1 MKKSVL
7 ISIPL
12 FILLLIGFTQIL
24 NAQTL
29 QWVNQFGIS
38 GVNTIC
44 MSVDDS
50 GNVYQCGY
58 FAGTVDFDPGPSVY
72 NISSFGS
79 NIDLFVSKS
88 DSNGNFIWAKH
99 IGNGTQSTKGV
110 AIDVDSFGH
119 VYITGTF
126 IGVVDFD
133 PGAAVFNLS
142 PLISSQE
149 NIFILK
155 LNSGGDFLW
164 VKPIAGPF
172 PDEVYDMKV
181 DNTGAV
187 YTTGLFVGIVDMNPN
202 VGIDTLNSVNGA
214 IFIQKLDA
222 SGSFVWAKQLW
233 VNAAAS
239 IAVDD
244 QHNVYLTGN
253 YHGHADFNPGS
264 GVDTLYAMSDHA
276 YYLKFNMNGN
286 FEWVKEVG
294 GNSSTYNL
302 PINIRADHFGYL
314 FVSARKGGSMD
325 LDPGSTVFNSSGVSS
340 IITKL
345 DTSGNFI
352 WAREWLSNYSS
363 SNLMRIQS
371 DEFGNLYA
379 CGGIPQGGLDL
390 DPDSGSYYLSG
401 PLFSPAI
408 QNQFMFI
415 LKLDSAG
422 TFVWAE
428 SFTFYGTGFVVGASI
443 DVGKNGN
450 VYTSGRFNNSV
461 DFNPGPLSQV
471 LYPMNGS
478 QFVLKLKYCGQ
489 NNTVAYSACDS
500 ISIGGISYYTNQNFV
515 QLYSDVNGC
524 DSNSIVNIAIHP
536 SYQTTQTATACD
548 SFIYNSQT
556 LTSSGIYTFNQT
568 SSFGCDSNTILHLTI
583 HSTPPPQQLNQT
595 ACSLYTLNGQTYTS
609 SGTYAQLLTSTN
621 GCDSVLQLNL
631 IINNTSNSSLSQTAC
646 DQFSLNGYN
655 YNSSGNY
662 SQVFTNSVGCDSI
675 LTLQLV
681 IHHSTSYSI
690 VQTVCNSYTFNSQT
704 YTATGNYT
712 QTMINSVGCDSIIH
726 LNIIVDPG
734 VAASSSSL
742 IQHACN
748 TYTLN
753 GQTYSSTGNYT
764 QTFTNALGCD
774 SIVHLGLT
782 ITSINTNV
790 TQSGIKLTSAMNSAS
805 YQWLTCPSFS
815 LIPSMTGQSFTAAA
829 NGSYAVIVTQ
839 NSCVDT
845 STCYTVTGV
854 NVNDQAKSD
863 QIYAYPIPSDGF
875 VNLET
880 DQAFQ
885 NATIKL
891 LNAIGQ
897 VNYVQYHVHGYNC
910 LLDITNYTK
919 GFYIVEISDHG
930 RMKRIKLQKE

>member
-1 MKKSVL
+1 MKMSVILFNSLFFL
-7 ISIPL
+7 IM
-12 FILLLIGFTQIL
+12 IGFTQML
-24 NAQTL
+24 HAQTL
-29 QWVNQFGIS
+29 QWVNQFGVS
-38 GVNTIC
+38 GVIGKG
-44 MSVDDS
+44 MSIDDS

-58 FAGTVDFDPGPSVY
+58 FTGINDFDPGPGVF
-72 NISSFGS
+72 NLISYGS
-79 NIDLFVSKS
+79 YFDLFISKS

-119 VYITGTF
+119 VFITGTF

-133 PGAAVFNLS
+133 PGAGVFNLS

-155 LNSGGDFLW
+155 LNSSGDFVW
-164 VKPIAGPF
+164 VKPIVGPF

-187 YTTGLFVGIVDMNPN
+187 YTTGLFVGVVDMNPN
-202 VGIDTLNSVNGA
+202 AGIDTLNSVNGA

-253 YHGHADFNPGS
+253 YHGHADFNPDS

-276 YYLKFNMNGN
+276 YYLKFNMNGD
-286 FEWVKEVG
+286 FVWVKEVG
-294 GNSSTYNL
+294 GNSSTYHI
-302 PINIRADHFGYL
+302 PVNIRADHFGYL

-325 LDPGSTVFNSSGVSS
+325 LDPGSTVFNSSGTSAL
-340 IITKL
+340 ITKL

-352 WAREWLSNYSS
+352 WAREWLSNYTN
-363 SNLMRIQS
+363 SNLMRINS

-390 DPDSGSYYLSG
+390 DPGSGSYYLSG

-415 LKLDSAG
+415 LKLDSSG

-428 SFTFYGTGFVVGASI
+428 SFTFNGTGVVLGASI

-450 VYTSGRFNNSV
+450 VYTSGSFNTSV
-461 DFNPGPLSQV
+461 DFDPGPLSQI
-471 LYPMNGS
+471 LSSMNGS

-489 NNTVAYSACDS
+489 NNTVTYIACDS
-500 ISIGGISYYTNQNFV
+500 ISISGNSYYTNQNFV
-515 QLYSDVNGC
+515 QLFNDVNGC
-524 DSNSIVNIAIHP
+524 DSNSIVSIAIHP
-536 SYQTTQTATACD
+536 SYQSTQTATACD

-556 LTSSGIYTFNQT
+556 FTSSGIYTINQT

-583 HSTPPPQQLNQT
+583 HSTPPPQILNQT

-609 SGTYAQLLTSTN
+609 SGTYTQLLTSTN

-631 IINNTSNSSLSQTAC
+631 IINNTSNFSLSQTAC
-646 DQFSLNGYN
+646 DQFSLNGLN
-655 YNSSGNY
+655 YFNTGTY
-662 SQVFTNSVGCDSI
+662 TQLLTNSVGCDSI
-675 LTLQLV
+675 ITLQLV
-681 IHHSTSYSI
+681 ILHSTSNTI
-690 VQTVCNSYTFNSQT
+690 MQTVCNSYTFNSQT

-712 QTMINSVGCDSIIH
+712 QTMINSAGCDSIIH

-734 VAASSSSL
+734 VSASSSNL
-742 IQHACN
+742 IQQACN
-748 TYTLN
+748 AFTLN
-753 GQTYSSTGNYT
+753 GQTYSLTGNYT
-764 QTFTNALGCD
+764 QTFANALGCD
-774 SIVHLGLT
+774 SIVHLALT

-790 TQSGIKLTSAMNSAS
+790 TQSGITLTSAMNSAS

-815 LIPSMTGQSFTAAA
+815 LIPSMTGQSFTATA

-839 NSCVDT
+839 NSCIDT
-845 STCYTVTGV
+845 STCFTVSGV
-854 NVNDQAKSD
+854 NINESIKSD
-863 QIYAYPIPSDGF
+863 EVYLFPNPSLGSVELVTHQSMQD
-875 VNLET
+875 
-880 DQAFQ
+880 
-885 NATIKL
+885 ATIRL
-891 LNAIGQ
+891 LNAVGQ
-897 VNYVQYHVHGYNC
+897 VMYEQDHIQGCRY
-910 LLDITNYTK
+910 LLDLTHKAK
-919 GFYIVEISDHG
+919 GLYIVEISDHSL
-930 RMKRIKLQKE
+930 MKRIKLQKK